1 MRTIFIAM
9 LAILA
14 AAFFDGV
21 AFAHPQLQAAEPAAG
36 SVTTPPKQIRIT
48 FNEGVI
54 PKFSGI
60 AIKDKTGR
68 TVAVGKA
75 AIDPGDKKRLVVP
88 VLEDMAAGEYRV
100 DWYAVSDDTHR
111 IKGTYSFGVSHR

>member
-14 AAFFDGV
+14 ATLFDGV

-68 TVAVGKA
+68 AVAIGKA
-75 AIDPGDKKRLVVP
+75 TIDPGDKKRLVVP

-111 IKGTYSFGVSHR
+111 IKGTYSFSVSH